1 MNRLAHLLDSL
12 LVRRP
17 AETIQTGR
25 HWRRGALRRSGHL
38 LSMLCKLTA
47 RLCSCSARGP
57 LRVQHNSRIRH
68 QDGTAPNS
76 TQGDALPCRAAHQ
89 AGYKSGHIAFY
100 AARGSRKRAW
110 LKGRLGNHSESQSP
124 ATQLQSR

>member
-57 LRVQHNSRIRH
+57 LRVQHSSRIRH

-100 AARGSRKRAW
+100 ASRNVPGSKAGSATIVKARAQPPSCKAG
-110 LKGRLGNHSESQSP
+110 E
-124 ATQLQSR
+124 